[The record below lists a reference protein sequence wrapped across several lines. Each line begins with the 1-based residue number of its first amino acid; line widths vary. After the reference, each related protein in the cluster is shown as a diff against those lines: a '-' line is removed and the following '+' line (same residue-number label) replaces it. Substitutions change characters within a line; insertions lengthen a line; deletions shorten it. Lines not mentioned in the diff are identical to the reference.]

1 LRDHPLLLH
10 RPFSQGTV
18 QGKNPNFSV
27 TLRRV
32 FTTAPAPLYRT
43 FFLIRHGESKWNE
56 AQSKINITGM
66 LDRDH
71 PLTEDGINQ
80 ACALNARWRLA
91 KSQGKTKYSEAAP
104 NMRAS
109 MCSELIDFT
118 KLGED
123 DLVAMG
129 GGDADEGSGDEGEDD
144 GDREKNNRLG
154 KLYDTFFQRYSN
166 VTAAGK
172 PRQPTNGSAPG
183 TPTTAAT
190 PPPAASAAKGT
201 GNASLLFSVVPNLHP
216 MRWSLSTAGPG
227 RGSFVPSFLDSEI
240 LDFTTSDS
248 PAHSRSSSAVP
259 PSAAVAN
266 LLDLDDAPA
275 PPPSSANLAQRP
287 MPPIPVL
294 PAVTDPFDLLDGY
307 TDLTISSNSAGN
319 ANANGNGEAA
329 DDRSDGG
336 TDSGGEENG
345 GDDDLPQRRE
355 EYVRLF
361 MRADIVYVSPLTRAV
376 QTALAAMCGHQ
387 ALAQRKLTLYR
398 SVGRVARIAFF

>member
-1 LRDHPLLLH
+1 
-10 RPFSQGTV
+10 V

-32 FTTAPAPLYRT
+32 FSTTPAPVYRT

-91 KSQGKTKYSEAAP
+91 KSQGKTKYVEAP
-104 NMRAS
+104 SMRAS

-129 GGDADEGSGDEGEDD
+129 GEDAGDGSGDEGGED
-144 GDREKNNRLG
+144 GDKEKNNRLG

-172 PRQPTNGSAPG
+172 PRQPNGSTPS

-190 PPPAASAAKGT
+190 PPPAVSGAKGT
-201 GNASLLFSVVPNLHP
+201 GMPCYSSLFLSRYPISHVVLFFSQCSSWQRQLCSLLF
-216 MRWSLSTAGPG
+216 G
-227 RGSFVPSFLDSEI
+227 
-240 LDFTTSDS
+240 
-248 PAHSRSSSAVP
+248 
-259 PSAAVAN
+259 
-266 LLDLDDAPA
+266 
-275 PPPSSANLAQRP
+275 Q
-287 MPPIPVL
+287 
-294 PAVTDPFDLLDGY
+294 
-307 TDLTISSNSAGN
+307 
-319 ANANGNGEAA
+319 
-329 DDRSDGG
+329 
-336 TDSGGEENG
+336 
-345 GDDDLPQRRE
+345 
-355 EYVRLF
+355 
-361 MRADIVYVSPLTRAV
+361 
-376 QTALAAMCGHQ
+376 
-387 ALAQRKLTLYR
+387 
-398 SVGRVARIAFF
+398 